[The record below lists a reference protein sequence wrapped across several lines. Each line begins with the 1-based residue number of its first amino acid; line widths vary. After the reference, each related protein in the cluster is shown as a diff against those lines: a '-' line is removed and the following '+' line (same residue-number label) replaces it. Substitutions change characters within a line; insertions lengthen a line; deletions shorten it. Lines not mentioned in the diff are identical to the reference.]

1 MIEHIS
7 KFFVISLGISNII
20 LILIFLGI
28 IYINPSYVESAASFI
43 RIGIAVLLLIRFNPF
58 IKHELKK
65 YDGELIFTAAI
76 VLLVNEF
83 INKYIIANYDYLSSQ
98 FKNII
103 TAK

>member
-1 MIEHIS
+1 M
-7 KFFVISLGISNII
+7 
-20 LILIFLGI
+20 
-28 IYINPSYVESAASFI
+28 YIQTASTFI

-83 INKYIIANYDYLSSQ
+83 INKYIIANYDDLSRE
-98 FKNII
+98 FKHII
-103 TAK
+103 TGK